1 MTDAAVMLI
10 DLSIFRRENLDAII
24 FFSDVSPVI
33 LLSVQNLTFWIGD
46 LATSLGGGYRFGVLR
61 TE

>member
-24 FFSDVSPVI
+24 FFSRRFTGYPFQCPKPYV
-33 LLSVQNLTFWIGD
+33 
-46 LATSLGGGYRFGVLR
+46 LGWRFGHFVGVLR

>member
-24 FFSDVSPVI
+24 FFPDVSPVI
-33 LLSVQNLTFWIGD
+33 LLSVQNRTFWVGN
-46 LATSLGGGYRFGVLR
+46 LAASLGY
-61 TE
+61 